1 MVNGMDYTE
10 EQCTAISHAG
20 GNLQLIACAGSG
32 KTEVV
37 SRRISMLLRRGIA
50 PESIVAFTFTEKAA
64 AELKE
69 RVLRHVEQDLGTV
82 FSKRIGELFVGTIHG
97 YCLRLLQ
104 ENGEFNN
111 FDALTE
117 HTEVALL
124 GRFYNRLGL
133 PGLLERSFPGQ
144 KIPRYKGI
152 DIFRRS
158 AEVVYNDLLSRDL
171 LKSKTPLFHEI
182 LTHYEELL
190 SQMRLINFA
199 QMIAWAVDMI
209 ERHPAVQR
217 RLAQSVRHLVVDEYQ
232 DINPAQEKVIRLLH
246 DLGAT
251 ICVVGDD
258 DQSIYQWRGT
268 DVSNIVTFT
277 GRYPSVSSVTLEK
290 NFRSTP
296 GIVDVANH
304 IARSIP
310 KRLPK
315 RMVTALP
322 DDGLDRCFIECA
334 SEEDEAE
341 WIIHAIELFQRQ
353 GYQWGDMAILLRSV
367 STSGGRFLRKL
378 REKNVPVVVAGKV
391 GLFQRPEIRFL
402 GELVARWTDQE
413 WRDSTYDK
421 STPVRDE
428 VLRGDLAQIFSGR
441 VRDESTV
448 LRDLLAIGRE
458 AVTSPRADLVRT
470 YQEILAV
477 LGIENLDA
485 DNERERPFFDSFG
498 KFSQLLTDFEHM
510 RRRAAPLDTEDRAKG
525 LGVDRIS
532 AIHPAGMSLWKGLHW
547 YIQTH
552 ALDSYEEGSS
562 QDTSDMNAVHLMTVH
577 QAKGL
582 EFPIVF
588 VPCLVDK
595 RFPSKRTGEKRNWL
609 IPANLFDRTR
619 YEGRVEDEL
628 RLFYV
633 ALTRA
638 KRILILSRF
647 TRYARQ
653 RANPSPFLADL
664 LRARKIGFFESEGKI
679 FERTVR
685 RQMKKQEPLLT
696 SFSDLSVYEACPYG
710 YRLRLAHGFQPPLAP
725 ELGYGKSLHHVITCL
740 AREAR
745 RGRSVSRQTVD
756 RIVDDQFYLPLAG
769 RAGKEQMKTVAK
781 RSVGAY
787 VEKFGTE
794 LQRAV
799 ETEARFEVPLGN
811 AIVRG
816 KIDLVADLGQGPNGG
831 LRIVEFKTKLND
843 GETPDPSQVHLYCLG
858 AESKGWAVTS
868 AFVHDL
874 HGDRRHPVS
883 IEEEERRATLDKVE
897 ELSDGIRD
905 GNFHPK
911 PGPHCRECDHKRIC
925 RHAAVR

>member
-1 MVNGMDYTE
+1 MDYTE
-10 EQCTAISHAG
+10 KQRKAIAHAG

-69 RVLRHVEQDLGTV
+69 RVIRHVEQDLGTV
-82 FSKRIGELFVGTIHG
+82 FSKRIGELSVGTIHG

-124 GRFYNRLGL
+124 GRFFNRLGL
-133 PGLLERSFPGQ
+133 PDLLERSFPGQ
-144 KIPRYKGI
+144 RIPRYKGI

-158 AEVVYNDLLSRDL
+158 AEVVYNDLLSRNL
-171 LKSKTPLFHEI
+171 LKSKTPSFHEI
-182 LTHYEELL
+182 LTRYEELL
-190 SQMRLINFA
+190 SAMRLINFA
-199 QMIAWAVDMI
+199 QMISWAVDMI
-209 ERHPAVQR
+209 ERNPDVQR
-217 RLAQSVRHLVVDEYQ
+217 RLAQSARHLVVDEYQ
-232 DINPAQEKVIRLLH
+232 DINPAQEKIIRLLH

-251 ICVVGDD
+251 VCVVGDD

-268 DVSNIVTFT
+268 DVSNILTFA
-277 GRYPSVSSVTLEK
+277 GRYRSVTSVTLDK

-304 IARSIP
+304 IAKSIP
-310 KRLPK
+310 QRLPK
-315 RMVTALP
+315 KMVTALP
-322 DDGLDRCFIECA
+322 NDGPDRCYIECA

-341 WIIHAIELFQRQ
+341 WITHAIELFQRQ
-353 GYQWGDMAILLRSV
+353 GYQWSDMAILLRSV
-367 STSGGRFLRKL
+367 STSGGRFLSKL
-378 REKNVPVVVAGKV
+378 REKNIPVVVAGKV
-391 GLFQRPEIRFL
+391 GLFQRPEIRLL
-402 GELVARWTDQE
+402 GKLVARWTDQA
-413 WRDSTYDK
+413 WRDSTYEK
-421 STPVRDE
+421 GATVHDE
-428 VLRGDLAQIFSGR
+428 ALRSDLAQIFGGR
-441 VRDESTV
+441 VRDSAKV
-448 LRDLLAIGRE
+448 LQRLLSIGME
-458 AVTSPRADLVRT
+458 AVTSSRSDLVRT
-470 YQEILAV
+470 YQEILAA
-477 LGIENLDA
+477 LGIENLDV
-485 DNERERPFFDSFG
+485 DNERERPFFDSLG

-510 RRRAAPLDTEDRAKG
+510 GKRAAPLAVEGQAKG
-525 LGVDRIS
+525 SEADRIS
-532 AIHPAGMSLWKGLHW
+532 AIHPAGMSLWTGLHW

-552 ALDSYEEGSS
+552 ALDSYEESNS
-562 QDTSDMNAVHLMTVH
+562 QDVSDMNAVHLMTVH

-595 RFPSKRTGEKRNWL
+595 RFPSKRTGESRNWL
-609 IPANLFDRTR
+609 IPYHLFDRTR

-653 RANPSPFLADL
+653 RANPSPFVADL

-685 RQMKKQEPLLT
+685 RQRKKQEPLLT
-696 SFSDLSVYEACPYG
+696 SFSDLSVYEVCPYR
-710 YRLRLAHGFQPPLAP
+710 YRLRLTHGFQPPLAP

-756 RIVDDQFYLPLAG
+756 RIVEDQFYLPLAG
-769 RAGKEQMKTVAK
+769 RAGKEQMKAVAK
-781 RSVGAY
+781 KSVGAY

-794 LQRAV
+794 LQCAL

-816 KIDLVADLGQGPNGG
+816 KIDLVADPGQGSNGDVS
-831 LRIVEFKTKLND
+831 IVEFKTKLND

-858 AESKGWAVTS
+858 AESKGWSVTS

-883 IEEEERRATLDKVE
+883 VEKEKMRVTLGKVE

-905 GNFHPK
+905 RHFDPK

-925 RHAAVR
+925 RHSVA